1 MLRPL
6 EGTKI
11 IDLTHALAGPVCTY
25 QLALLGAEVIKI
37 ENPGVGDDFRHF
49 SKITFD
55 SVNSGKQSVTLNFKN
70 PGALEILA
78 KLARDADVIVDNFK
92 PGTAAKF
99 GITPEAVQSWNDKLI
114 WCSISG
120 FGLEGPWRDLPAV
133 EWSAQAAS
141 GLSDSYL
148 GDEEDPH
155 DLGLGVLDVST
166 GHAAATSILAALHQR
181 AKTGKGQRIDVAML
195 DVAMNIMA
203 PRIPADG
210 PSRMGRRPAVGR
222 FRAKDRRL
230 FIMGAHQRWFESIA
244 GVLGEP
250 SLLADPRFATQAN
263 RNQNRE
269 ALREA
274 MESRLAERTADEWA
288 DALTKVGVPAAPVR
302 ELGDVVTSE
311 HVQARGSVFESPVS
325 QTDDVRRVIGLP
337 YQFSEGAYST
347 GPVPALGEHTDAV
360 LANIGYSADELA
372 EMRNAGVI

>member
-1 MLRPL
+1 LRPL
-6 EGTKI
+6 EGTRI

-37 ENPGVGDDFRHF
+37 ENPGSGDDFRHF

-55 SVNSGKQSVTLNFKN
+55 AVNSGKRSVTLNFKN
-70 PGALEILA
+70 PGALEVLA

-99 GITPEAVQSWNDKLI
+99 GITPEAVESWNDQLI

-148 GDEEDPH
+148 GDEEDPR

-166 GHAAATSILAALHQR
+166 GHAAATAILAALLQR

-195 DVAMNIMA
+195 DVALNIMA

-222 FRAKDRRL
+222 FKAKDGRL
-230 FIMGAHQRWFESIA
+230 FIMGAHQRWFESISA
-244 GVLGEP
+244 VLGEP
-250 SLLADPRFATQAN
+250 SLVADPRFATPSD
-263 RNQNRE
+263 REQNRE

-274 MESRLAERTADEWA
+274 IEAHLSERSAEDWA
-288 DALTKVGVPAAPVR
+288 RDLTRAGVPAAPVR
-302 ELGDVVTSE
+302 QLTDVVASD
-311 HVQARGSVFESPVS
+311 HVKARGSVFESPVS
-325 QTDDVRRVIGLP
+325 QTDVTRKVIGLP
-337 YQFSEGAYST
+337 YQFAEGPYST
-347 GPVPALGEHTDAV
+347 GPVPALGEHTDAE
-360 LANIGYSADELA
+360 LARIGYSLEQLEELKA
-372 EMRNAGVI
+372 AGVI